1 MSHTMPLSRT
11 HPGAEFTVTDI
22 RAGGALARR
31 LLLLGLWE
39 DTRWRVLDHRL
50 DGSMVI
56 AREAQRLT
64 LRPDEANCILGL
76 PA

>member
-1 MSHTMPLSRT
+1 MSHTMPLSRAQ
-11 HPGAEFTVTDI
+11 PGHEFTITDI
-22 RAGGALARR
+22 RAGRALAHR

-39 DTRWRVLDHRL
+39 DTRWRVLDYRL

-56 AREAQRLT
+56 AREARRLT
-64 LRPDEANCILGL
+64 LGPGEAGCILGL